1 MYNCFSMQLFQSS
14 CQCFKHTITIL
25 ISSEIM
31 LAMVGS
37 PVTVDFVV
45 FGKKKK
51 STQLLKP
58 FFALYIMNRLQI
70 NIELKKYIYSV
81 EINKDLIT
89 KRKIHSSFML

>member
-31 LAMVGS
+31 LAMVGI

-51 STQLLKP
+51 KVPLKP

-70 NIELKKYIYSV
+70 NIELKIYIYSV
-81 EINKDLIT
+81 EINNDLIT

>member
-31 LAMVGS
+31 LAMVGI

-51 STQLLKP
+51 VPLKP

-70 NIELKKYIYSV
+70 NIELKIYIYSV

>member
-31 LAMVGS
+31 LAMVGI

-51 STQLLKP
+51 VPLKP
-58 FFALYIMNRLQI
+58 FFALYIMNRFRLQI
-70 NIELKKYIYSV
+70 NIELKIYIYILLKS
-81 EINKDLIT
+81 I
-89 KRKIHSSFML
+89 KI

>member
-1 MYNCFSMQLFQSS
+1 MYYCFSMQLFQSS

-31 LAMVGS
+31 LAMVGI

-51 STQLLKP
+51 VPLKP

-70 NIELKKYIYSV
+70 NIELKKYIYILLKS
-81 EINKDLIT
+81 I
-89 KRKIHSSFML
+89 KI

>member
-31 LAMVGS
+31 LAMVGI

-45 FGKKKK
+45 FGKKKNGTLETFHCIVHNE
-51 STQLLKP
+51 S
-58 FFALYIMNRLQI
+58 FA
-70 NIELKKYIYSV
+70 
-81 EINKDLIT
+81 
-89 KRKIHSSFML
+89 H

>member
-31 LAMVGS
+31 LAMVGI

-51 STQLLKP
+51 STLETFLCIVHNES
-58 FFALYIMNRLQI
+58 FA
-70 NIELKKYIYSV
+70 
-81 EINKDLIT
+81 D
-89 KRKIHSSFML
+89 